1 MKTAGSNK
9 KSLWISIVLQLA
21 TFGILYLVVA
31 WREPNPPIQ
40 QYGIE
45 LSLQSISSASDQT
58 AESSS
63 TSSETV
69 QPPEPLESEVQKDIE
84 NDPPENEISEAE
96 NVETE
101 EEIEQVEEMSD
112 ELITEESSVAQ
123 PEQSKEIEQ
132 PSLVKEEQ
140 KLEEPKEMDNDR
152 KEILLEEV
160 TLLDSVSSEST
171 SLETVSEQ
179 SIDSRALYI
188 SNTEATNEVELTMAG
203 FQLYQISKPED
214 KSDET
219 GKIVFE
225 IIVDEDG
232 YVIGVKQL
240 ESTILS
246 PTVVQAYREAIEQMQ
261 LEKTTSNSPPKSTGT
276 ITFIIQSN

>member
-1 MKTAGSNK
+1 LKTAGSNK

-58 AESSS
+58 ASSS
-63 TSSETV
+63 TTSSETV
-69 QPPEPLESEVQKDIE
+69 QPPEPAESEVLKDIN
-84 NDPPENEISEAE
+84 NDLTEDEISEVE
-96 NVETE
+96 SVETE
-101 EEIEQVEEMSD
+101 EEIEQVD
-112 ELITEESSVAQ
+112 EIITEEPTVAQ
-123 PEQSKEIEQ
+123 PEPSKEIER
-132 PSLVKEEQ
+132 PELVKKEEN
-140 KLEEPKEMDNDR
+140 LEELKEMNTDQKDVLS
-152 KEILLEEV
+152 EGE
-160 TLLDSVSSEST
+160 TSFDSVSSEST

-179 SIDSRALYI
+179 SIDSRALYS
-188 SNTEATNEVELTMAG
+188 SNAAATNEVELTMAG

-225 IIVDEDG
+225 ITVDEDG

>member
-1 MKTAGSNK
+1 LKTAGSNK